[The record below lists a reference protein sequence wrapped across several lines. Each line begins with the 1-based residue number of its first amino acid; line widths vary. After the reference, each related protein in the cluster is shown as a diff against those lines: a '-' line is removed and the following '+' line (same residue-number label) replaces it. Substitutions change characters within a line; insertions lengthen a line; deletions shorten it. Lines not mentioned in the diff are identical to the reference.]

1 MDWTLTVVLILTFFF
16 AEGQAWPWPAK
27 GQKVYHYRLM
37 DNRPNSDHFYT
48 TKRRSLLYYENEGV
62 VFRVLAER
70 KGSSTALYSYWSREK
85 RDNFLTTNK
94 AEIGVNN
101 VGEVGNHGYRL
112 TGILGFCFPRRESG
126 TVPLFRYNNGE
137 ISDHFYTTNF
147 RELGAGKNGYNFE
160 GIQCY
165 VYPA

>member
-16 AEGQAWPWPAK
+16 AEGQAWPWPSR
-27 GQKVYHYRLM
+27 GVYRHWHKR
-37 DNRPNSDHFYT
+37 NGDHFYT
-48 TKRRSLLYYENEGV
+48 TYLNWRHGYQYEGV
-62 VFRVLAER
+62 GFRVLAER